1 MSPTHHSS
9 LQGLIEVSRRDGVE
23 IRPKLLRVLVDLYIQ
38 QPMHTESEAARFTEL
53 VCRLV
58 ERADP
63 PTRIAVAT
71 RLAAYPGTPAAVA
84 LRLGRED
91 MAVAEPMLR
100 QCKAFGA
107 AELHSIL
114 DLKSVPHAIAI
125 AARPDL
131 PQSVAARIASFV
143 PNSSAKMSSAQT
155 DYAPDQPIAGRVLDA
170 GQAERTQM
178 LAALDRLGPLER
190 REWRTSIPAAILDR
204 LEQAVLR
211 RQPLE
216 FARLLEHSLDVPPP
230 IAERIVSDPSGEP
243 VLILLRALAAPV
255 ETVSRILLLLNPDIG
270 QSVQRVFALTK
281 LYETIAEPV
290 AQYLTQAWRAQP
302 RRRAQYHPQVAL
314 DASDRRDARAV
325 HTQVRTITPLPA
337 ARSVRTNER

>member
-1 MSPTHHSS
+1 MSPSHHSS

-71 RLAAYPGTPAAVA
+71 RLAAYSGTPAAVA
-84 LRLGRED
+84 LRLGREE
-91 MAVAEPMLR
+91 MAVAEPLLR
-100 QCKAFGA
+100 QCKALGA
-107 AELHSIL
+107 AELHAIL

-125 AARPDL
+125 AARADL
-131 PQSVAARIASFV
+131 PKSVAARIASFV
-143 PNSSAKMSSAQT
+143 PATATQT
-155 DYAPDQPIAGRVLDA
+155 DYTPDQPIAGRFLEA
-170 GQAERTQM
+170 GQAERMQI
-178 LAALDRLGPLER
+178 LAALDRLGPLEQ
-190 REWRTSIPAAILDR
+190 REWRTSIPAAIVDR

-211 RQPLE
+211 REPHE

-243 VLILLRALAAPV
+243 VLILLRALGAPI
-255 ETVSRILLLLNPDIG
+255 ETVTRILLLLNPDIG

-302 RRRAQYHPQVAL
+302 RRRAQHQPQVAL
-314 DASDRRDARAV
+314 DASDRRDPRAV
-325 HTQVRTITPLPA
+325 HTQVRTIAPLPA
-337 ARSVRTNER
+337 ARRVRTLDR